1 MPFDCFDKGVSF
13 KLTVANIRLYQY
25 ESKEDKEKLISMLM
39 SMQIVKHIVYKPKPR
54 EEFEMTETEEIYN
67 DEGFEEDSAETSPKT
82 PSVKVADAD
91 PEDAF

>member
-1 MPFDCFDKGVSF
+1 
-13 KLTVANIRLYQY
+13 
-25 ESKEDKEKLISMLM
+25 MLM

-67 DEGFEEDSAETSPKT
+67 DEGFEEESTDTPSAPQT
-82 PSVKVADAD
+82 PSVKVADAN